1 MAEAPPAPPKLL
13 YIAVADGGGRRAFRY
28 TRPVLQSTLQ
38 LMGCKARHAFKVHP
52 PSFFLYFCPSLAA
65 SAAVSD
71 LEFLIPT
78 IEVSN
83 CKVLITTDETPAAIL
98 SCSVLLLLVQML

>member
-52 PSFFLYFCPSLAA
+52 PLSCFISAPISLAA
-65 SAAVSD
+65 SVAVPD

-83 CKVLITTDETPAAIL
+83 CKVLI
-98 SCSVLLLLVQML
+98 

>member
-38 LMGCKARHAFKVHP
+38 LMGCKARHAFKVTP
-52 PSFFLYFCPSLAA
+52 PPLSFFLPLLLPLLLSPI
-65 SAAVSD
+65 
-71 LEFLIPT
+71 LIPT
-78 IEVSN
+78 IQASN
-83 CKVLITTDETPAAIL
+83 YKVLIRSSRLKTEDETPAAFL
-98 SCSVLLLLVQML
+98 S